1 MKVRDA
7 MAQTISCASPGD
19 RIQDAARAMRD
30 EDAGFIPVVDEGRLV
45 GVLTDRDI
53 VLRSIA
59 EGATDPRDGSVADV
73 MSTEVRT
80 IAPEDDLDDAAR
92 IMSDAEVR
100 RLPVVEKGGRLV
112 GVLSHG
118 NLVQA
123 TGGTGP
129 GREATTGVTRGA

>member
-1 MKVRDA
+1 MWRGVRVLAADGVGKVAADVSRCLA
-7 MAQTISCASPGD
+7 ELGCEVLAHTGSPLTISS
-19 RIQDAARAMRD
+19 RAA
-30 EDAGFIPVVDEGRLV
+30 EDGLDLV
-45 GVLTDRDI
+45 IIGLDT
-53 VLRSIA
+53 
-59 EGATDPRDGSVADV
+59 TDPRDGSVADV

-92 IMSDAEVR
+92 IMSDAEIR

-123 TGGTGP
+123 TAGTGP